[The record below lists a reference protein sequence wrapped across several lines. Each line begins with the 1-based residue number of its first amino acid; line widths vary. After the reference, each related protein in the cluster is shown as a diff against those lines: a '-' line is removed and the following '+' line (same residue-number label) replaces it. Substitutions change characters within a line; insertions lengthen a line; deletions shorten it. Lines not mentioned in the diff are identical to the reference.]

1 MKTTPKTEDL
11 KMKMTFRGVYELG
24 AEGQRMWDVDFADCI
39 DSPRLSH
46 DCHVNGLDTKSHDV
60 LPKLM

>member
-1 MKTTPKTEDL
+1 
-11 KMKMTFRGVYELG
+11 MKMTFRGVYELG

-39 DSPRLSH
+39 DSFRLTH